1 METFREFMSGAL
13 YAVITVALPVLVK
26 YCITFIENK
35 IAAVQAEKIKSEAER
50 LGIDADLLNKYI
62 DMAEDAVY
70 KAVMETNQTFVDAL
84 KKESNFTKEAQA
96 EALNKAID
104 TAKANITEEAK
115 KVLIEAYGD
124 LNKYLTTSIEALIRT
139 TKTTVTN
146 TAI

>member
-139 TKTTVTN
+139 TKTTVTS